1 MDATQFP
8 DRFRARFAVGEGN
21 MALALV
27 NELSGPFS
35 VARCRKP
42 LYGRPTALL
51 DDSFDIRIAAVDY
64 DTSVGWQR
72 AHELVKLPQDVIEI
86 VIDICMIEFEIVDEQ
101 GLWSIVHKL
110 GRTHRPRPRSIR
122 HYRIS
127 PIG

>member
-1 MDATQFP
+1 
-8 DRFRARFAVGEGN
+8 

-42 LYGRPTALL
+42 LYGRPAALL

-72 AHELVKLPQDVIEI
+72 AHELVKLPLDVIEI
-86 VIDICMIEFEIVDEQ
+86 VIDICMIEFEIVDEL
-101 GLWSIVHKL
+101 GLWSLVHNLGTLIEKRRIVLVRLNDEIL
-110 GRTHRPRPRSIR
+110 GRSKPR
-122 HYRIS
+122 
-127 PIG
+127 